1 MKNKIILMAL
11 VAIVLTG
18 CKEQNTPSNNGG
30 KDAFVDFTY
39 QQTGPLLF
47 SFTNT
52 SNGIDSYKWDFG
64 DGTWAYGKDAMHQ
77 YESIGTYTVTLT
89 GTSGNLKYDCRKKIT
104 VKKPSIY
111 IAGYTLYK
119 IPYEN
124 KYYKVVCKD
133 DDLFT
138 TNWGFTT
145 NYTPLL
151 DNSDIPYSER
161 RSSPLLMNML
171 DGDNYYTIYVYYATN
186 TSTANDTQCLKQKL
200 TKTAIYQYKDE
211 HILTS
216 DNGQTQIGIMMYYTY

>member
-1 MKNKIILMAL
+1 MAL

-104 VKKPSIY
+104 VKKPLSILRGTHY
-111 IAGYTLYK
+111 IKSHMKTNIIKWFAKMMICLPPIG
-119 IPYEN
+119 
-124 KYYKVVCKD
+124 
-133 DDLFT
+133 DLQ
-138 TNWGFTT
+138 
-145 NYTPLL
+145 P
-151 DNSDIPYSER
+151 
-161 RSSPLLMNML
+161 
-171 DGDNYYTIYVYYATN
+171 TI
-186 TSTANDTQCLKQKL
+186 LRF
-200 TKTAIYQYKDE
+200 
-211 HILTS
+211 
-216 DNGQTQIGIMMYYTY
+216 